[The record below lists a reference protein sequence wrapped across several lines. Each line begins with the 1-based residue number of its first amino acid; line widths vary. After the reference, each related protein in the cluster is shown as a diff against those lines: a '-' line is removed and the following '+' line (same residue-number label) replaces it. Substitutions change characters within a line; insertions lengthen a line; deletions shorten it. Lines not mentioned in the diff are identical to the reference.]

1 MISTEKV
8 HVELEK
14 CLITTVWQEQ
24 RKRIQQ
30 EESLAAG
37 ELNERP
43 IANPNVTLA
52 LDDVRSTALKNNKR
66 VIISENDD
74 EKEVAR
80 RLLLKEELLKVT
92 EKYIKENCPACP
104 FIREARKPFLIIFH
118 IIYMIQRDK

>member
-92 EKYIKENCPACP
+92 EKYIKENCDNDG
-104 FIREARKPFLIIFH
+104 KPRNGNLSSKQENTIKDI
-118 IIYMIQRDK
+118 KN